1 MVLQELGSKM
11 PLNTLMTTKR
21 AQHSYYKRKCN
32 NHITKVLGLSS
43 LTVCLLIWMHQ
54 SYYLV
59 GWLFYML
66 AWKEQVCFLEIYNS
80 NLDCVWLLCM
90 MMLLFTLRAFWL
102 TICCYVPEDLWIS
115 AFLLVLR
122 FAPIPA
128 FFYTMFAKNYHFTCY
143 FCLLFLRKPTGNFGL
158 LPGLMLEKKGAWHQ
172 YCYSICSIESYME
185 TCITQSQPPRDYRY
199 AVIYVWRKQRKW
211 KLCA

>member
-1 MVLQELGSKM
+1 MVSCIVYTRLTQNYWSFYTIWDFFGKVIWEIVYACFVKLEGKE
-11 PLNTLMTTKR
+11 
-21 AQHSYYKRKCN
+21 N
-32 NHITKVLGLSS
+32 NYEVYGVAI
-43 LTVCLLIWMHQ
+43 
-54 SYYLV
+54 Y
-59 GWLFYML
+59 F
-66 AWKEQVCFLEIYNS
+66 AW
-80 NLDCVWLLCM
+80 NLDSVWLPCM

-172 YCYSICSIESYME
+172 YCYSICSIEPYVE